1 MDVQLFDLSWV
12 ICFTICGLR
21 IGRPYFMSVFYST
34 TFLLLLS
41 FCCLFVPFSFSRHC
55 VYILSVF
62 FNLCCIVNLVLVTSE
77 LLGTTDPG
85 CNRIGYVMFKKF
97 VLQEIVILLRFLHHF
112 CVYVLLFSIGRCR
125 SSGSICFCGDSVWQ
139 QRQSYSCECMQQLVR
154 SFHIIDMEL
163 QYWPS
168 WVGGPFLWMRV
179 VAWWRLTCIF
189 LNVLSNVIEVAAGS

>member
-34 TFLLLLS
+34 TFLLVLS
-41 FCCLFVPFSFSRHC
+41 FCCLFVPSSFSPHC

-62 FNLCCIVNLVLVTSE
+62 FNLSIVNLVLVTSE

-85 CNRIGYVMFKKF
+85 CNRIGYVMFEKS
-97 VLQEIVILLRFLHHF
+97 LLRFLHHF
-112 CVYVLLFSIGRCR
+112 CIYVLFSVGRCR

-139 QRQSYSCECMQQLVR
+139 QRQSYSCELA
-154 SFHIIDMEL
+154 
-163 QYWPS
+163 
-168 WVGGPFLWMRV
+168 VGQ
-179 VAWWRLTCIF
+179 IF
-189 LNVLSNVIEVAAGS
+189 LHHWHGAAIVT